1 MADPTYANGKW
12 TVPKDPDD
20 IRFYKFGFAKDL
32 TDSQTSP
39 HPTKPP
45 IAICGGV
52 SLATHPDGISNLRV
66 SGTDVIAYL
75 GGLDL
80 ANNAANFCTVRLYC
94 ANGEQIDR
102 TIWFVR
108 EDH

>member
-1 MADPTYANGKW
+1 MSDPSFINGKW

-32 TDSQTSP
+32 ADSSTTAQSAT
-39 HPTKPP
+39 
-45 IAICGGV
+45 AIVSGV
-52 SLATHPDGISNLRV
+52 TVAVQPVIQ
-66 SGTDVIAYL
+66 GTDVIVKLA
-75 GGLDL
+75 GLDISNS
-80 ANNAANFCTVRLYC
+80 AVNFCTIRLTC

-102 TIWFVR
+102 TMWFVR